1 MHWVNLPAQAE
12 MKTVEITMMTPLKM
26 PLKTSS
32 TVTGKAM
39 DLSCIGLDAE
49 SGPRT
54 PRASSSWGQPLWQLP
69 RVVPLLALLALGACT
84 HVEEIDFGAERAEQA
99 QKDLADLTPA
109 NEVVF
114 DQPLSLDEVIAIGL
128 KNNLDLRVSAFE
140 KELASEDAYK
150 EKLALLPDLD
160 FGANYS
166 QRDSDLV
173 SNTRDVLTRAET
185 NVSTTTQARENTTLN
200 LTLTWNV
207 LDFGIS
213 YIRARQAQ
221 LQVEILKNR
230 RKRQKQTLAL
240 DITES
245 FWKAA
250 LAEDALDYVR
260 EVRRELDAQREA
272 IQRSVDERR
281 LEPIA
286 AKEVEKKLVDI
297 ALSIRDLQA
306 DIAGS
311 RLELSRLMGLRQDQS
326 YSLRREAIKP
336 VLAQLP
342 KPEDIDS
349 HLLEIYA
356 VENRP
361 ELYERDIN
369 LKIQSDE
376 ARAMLISMFPNLA
389 LTLGSSYDKNTLLRN
404 QAWSSVGVNLG
415 WNLLSLPS
423 KFAAYE
429 SGKKGVAVARAQR
442 LQITVGVLAQVHIA
456 ILDYGIAVD
465 RFRLREESYRLTRD
479 LLEMSRER
487 FLAGKLSNLAVT
499 QRLLEDMS
507 VKLQRDQSVVDLIV
521 AHRRLLTSIGA
532 DPLIWREPMASILS
546 ETSFAETV
554 PAVVEDQAEQSE
566 SANLDLQLPG
576 ASDQELEQAQSEEL
590 ADYTAVDDTD
600 EEGASALPSAEAAR
614 KAWAVQVGVYRSMAS
629 LRDVLANAKKL
640 AVNSEGEQ
648 FDTSIDEVDAGL
660 VRGRVVQLSRNEA
673 RTLCTAMSGQGME
686 CMVVPPGL

>member
-1 MHWVNLPAQAE
+1 MIRPPN
-12 MKTVEITMMTPLKM
+12 ITIQRACGGLLQIPLKGA
-26 PLKTSS
+26 PS
-32 TVTGKAM
+32 VAF
-39 DLSCIGLDAE
+39 A
-49 SGPRT
+49 
-54 PRASSSWGQPLWQLP
+54 AA
-69 RVVPLLALLALGACT
+69 ALLIVGCT
-84 HVEEIDFGAERAEQA
+84 HVEEIDFDKERAAQA
-99 QKDLADLTPA
+99 QQDLAALTPKD
-109 NEVVF
+109 EVVF
-114 DQPLSLDEVIAIGL
+114 EEPLSLDEVIEIGL
-128 KNNLDLRVSAFE
+128 KNNLDLRVAAFE

-150 EKLALLPDLD
+150 EKLSLLPDLD
-160 FGANYS
+160 FGANYT
-166 QRDSDLV
+166 QRDNELV
-173 SNTRDVLTRAET
+173 NNTLDVNTRVET
-185 NVSTTTQARENTTLN
+185 AVTTTSTARENTTLN

-213 YIRARQAQ
+213 YIRSRQAQ
-221 LQVEILKNR
+221 LQVEILRTR
-230 RKRQKQTLAL
+230 RERQAQTLAL

-260 EVRRELDAQREA
+260 QVERELTAQRDA

-311 RLELSRLMGLRQDQS
+311 RLELSRLMGLRQDQD

-336 VLAQLP
+336 ILAQLP
-342 KPEDIDS
+342 KPEDLDIKR
-349 HLLEIYA
+349 LETYA

-361 ELYERDIN
+361 ELFERDIN

-389 LTLGSSYDKNTLLRN
+389 LSLGSDFDKNYLLRD

-415 WNLLSLPS
+415 WNLLALPS
-423 KFAAYE
+423 KYAAYQ

-465 RFRLREESYRLTRD
+465 RFRLREESYRLTKD
-479 LLEMSRER
+479 LLDMSRER
-487 FLAGKLSNLAVT
+487 FSAGKLSNLAVT

-521 AHRRLLTSIGA
+521 AHRRLLVSIGA
-532 DPLIWREPMASILS
+532 DPHIWREPMASILS
-546 ETSFAETV
+546 
-554 PAVVEDQAEQSE
+554 
-566 SANLDLQLPG
+566 L
-576 ASDQELEQAQSEEL
+576 ASDEEVTSEAEASDSDAGSEAGSGDTPAMAESGAGNADETDAGEDVDRHTPTEQELYERDLLALSPNGDSADGQSQ
-590 ADYTAVDDTD
+590 
-600 EEGASALPSAEAAR
+600 ALPSAEAAR
-614 KAWAVQVGVYRSMAS
+614 KSWAVQVGVYRNMAS
-629 LRDVLANAKKL
+629 LRDVLSAAQKL
-640 AVNSEGEQ
+640 AVSEDG
-648 FDTSIDEVDAGL
+648 TAANTRTDELDAGL
-660 VRGRVVQLSRNEA
+660 VRGRVVNLSKGEA
-673 RTLCTAMSGQGME
+673 RSLCTSMAEQGME

>member
-1 MHWVNLPAQAE
+1 MARRSMRFGFPA
-12 MKTVEITMMTPLKM
+12 L
-26 PLKTSS
+26 
-32 TVTGKAM
+32 
-39 DLSCIGLDAE
+39 
-49 SGPRT
+49 
-54 PRASSSWGQPLWQLP
+54 
-69 RVVPLLALLALGACT
+69 VPFVLLLTLGACT
-84 HVEEIDFGAERAEQA
+84 HVEEIDFDAERAAQA

-109 NEVVF
+109 DEVVF
-114 DQPLSLDEVIAIGL
+114 DEPLSLDDVIALGL

-166 QRDSDLV
+166 QRDSDTV
-173 SNTRDVLTRAET
+173 SNTRNVLTNVET
-185 NVSTTTQARENTTLN
+185 NVSTTSEARENTTLN

-213 YIRARQAQ
+213 YIRSRQAQ
-221 LQVEILKNR
+221 LQVEILKTR
-230 RKRQKQTLAL
+230 RKRQEQTLAL

-260 EVRRELDAQREA
+260 QVKRELDAQREA

-311 RLELSRLMGLRQDQS
+311 RLELSRLMGLRQDQN
-326 YSLRREAIKP
+326 YTLRREAIKP

-342 KPEDIDS
+342 KPEDVDPR
-349 HLLEIYA
+349 LLEIYA

-361 ELYERDIN
+361 ELFERDIN

-389 LTLGSSYDKNTLLRN
+389 LSLGSNYDKNTLLRN

-429 SGKKGVAVARAQR
+429 SGKKGMAVARAQR

-465 RFRLREESYRLTRD
+465 RFRLREESYRLTKD
-479 LLEMSRER
+479 LLDMSRER
-487 FLAGKLSNLAVT
+487 FSAGKLSNLAVT

-532 DPLIWREPMASILS
+532 SPDIWREPLASILS
-546 ETSFAETV
+546 DTSVAQAAAPQGAPPSAEKELASSSDEQV
-554 PAVVEDQAEQSE
+554 SDDDQLQQEID
-566 SANLDLQLPG
+566 ANSNSG
-576 ASDQELEQAQSEEL
+576 EQAM
-590 ADYTAVDDTD
+590 
-600 EEGASALPSAEAAR
+600 ALPSADQAR
-614 KAWAVQVGVYRSMAS
+614 KTWAVQVGVYRSIAS
-629 LRDVLANAKKL
+629 LRGVLSNAQKFANQSIPGTE
-640 AVNSEGEQ
+640 VN
-648 FDTSIDEVDAGL
+648 TSIEEVDAGL
-660 VRGRVVQLSRNEA
+660 VRGRMIQLSKSEA
-673 RTLCTAMSGQGME
+673 RSLCTAMARRGME